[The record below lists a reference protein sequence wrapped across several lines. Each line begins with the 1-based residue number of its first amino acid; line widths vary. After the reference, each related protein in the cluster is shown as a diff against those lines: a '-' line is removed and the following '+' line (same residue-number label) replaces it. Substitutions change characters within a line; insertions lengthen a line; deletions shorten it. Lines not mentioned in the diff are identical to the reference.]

1 MFVKYFVQFQYFS
14 ISFQVANKIAAINS
28 QRVFKAP
35 LCCFSAE
42 RFEYARKLKQAM
54 EELRR
59 AGERLGKFEL
69 EKRQAISMEHF
80 GKAKLKKAQMDDYRE
95 QVYSFLEIPVLLEL
109 NGVSAKQ
116 TQISPAL
123 YLLVALGQGV
133 SVH

>member
-1 MFVKYFVQFQYFS
+1 
-14 ISFQVANKIAAINS
+14 
-28 QRVFKAP
+28 
-35 LCCFSAE
+35 
-42 RFEYARKLKQAM
+42 M

-95 QVYSFLEIPVLLEL
+95 QVYNFLEVPVLLEL

-116 TQISPAL
+116 TLKSL
-123 YLLVALGQGV
+123 FLVAPGQRV
-133 SVH
+133 RALSLH

>member
-1 MFVKYFVQFQYFS
+1 
-14 ISFQVANKIAAINS
+14 
-28 QRVFKAP
+28 
-35 LCCFSAE
+35 
-42 RFEYARKLKQAM
+42 M

-109 NGVSAKQ
+109 NGVSAKCKANSNLACS
-116 TQISPAL
+116 IFWESCARPFFAL
-123 YLLVALGQGV
+123 TNCVARAGCGPRAQN
-133 SVH
+133 